1 VKKLNTIDITGYL
14 EYSQYTFYIRRI
26 KRMGAS
32 TLRVGRLMMPLILT
46 MITWMAVPG
55 DAYGAE
61 LYKYTDKDGSVVI
74 TDSPPPGVEVKEYLS
89 SDDIPIETK
98 TLPDVEP
105 GVKTQPVQDAD
116 AKRQE
121 KRKKIETLRQEVD
134 KAVSDEAAYRR
145 NMNQSSGYAQRNY
158 WRKLVD
164 AKLKEIE
171 EKKKEIEELESS
183 R

>member
-1 VKKLNTIDITGYL
+1 MKKLNAIDINSDL
-14 EYSQYTFYIRRI
+14 EYSQVTFYIRRI
-26 KRMGAS
+26 KRMGAF
-32 TLRVGRLMMPLILT
+32 TLRAGRLMMPLILM

-55 DAYGAE
+55 DAYGAA

-74 TDSPPPGVEVKEYLS
+74 TDSPPPGVEATEYIA
-89 SDDIPIETK
+89 SDDIPTETK
-98 TLPDVEP
+98 ALPDVEP
-105 GVKTQPVQDAD
+105 GVKTQPVQDAE
-116 AKRQE
+116 AKKQD

-134 KAVSDEAAYRR
+134 KAVSEEAAHRR

-164 AKLKEIE
+164 EKLKEIE

>member
-1 VKKLNTIDITGYL
+1 
-14 EYSQYTFYIRRI
+14 
-26 KRMGAS
+26 MGAS
-32 TLRVGRLMMPLILT
+32 TLRVGRLMMPLIFIMT
-46 MITWMAVPG
+46 TWMVVPG
-55 DAYGAE
+55 DAHGAV

-74 TDSPPPGVEVKEYLS
+74 TDSPPPGVEAQEYLS

-98 TLPDVEP
+98 AAPDVEP
-105 GVKTQPVQDAD
+105 GVKTQPVQDAE
-116 AKRQE
+116 AKKQDKWR
-121 KRKKIETLRQEVD
+121 KIETLRQELD
-134 KAVSDEAAYRR
+134 KAVSEEAAHRR

-164 AKLKEIE
+164 EKLKEIE